1 MRITIEASSLSHPR
15 PTGIGRCLE
24 SVLPFLCD
32 LTEGRD
38 EIVLVS
44 GRPLVNR
51 TALGLVATGR
61 ARASTARV
69 PSLYAW
75 QQTGM
80 AWQLARLRPDVHYAP
95 DGLLPLFFHGRSVG
109 LVHDILWKRHPATL
123 PAHIRAVFGLRQGP
137 SLGRLT
143 VPLTIS
149 AFTRRELI
157 RLYGAPAARV
167 RVATLD
173 AVDRDRFRPAAPA
186 DAPALAA
193 FRARHALPEGYLLAV
208 GNLMPH
214 KNLDVVLGA
223 LARLPEDGRGGPTL
237 ALVGQG
243 DAAGLLARLPR
254 GLSPKRMAVLGYL
267 SDDDLALAYRGAGVF
282 VFPSRYEGFGLP
294 ILEAMASG
302 VPVVHADTS
311 ALPETAGGA
320 AIAFPADDDA
330 ALAAI
335 LTRLRGDAAERARLT
350 ALGLARAADFSW
362 RDCAATL
369 HAALTEAGGRPPCAS
384 A

>member
-1 MRITIEASSLSHPR
+1 MRITIEASTLSHPR

-24 SVLPFLCD
+24 SVLPWLCEAAK
-32 LTEGRD
+32 EGD
-38 EIVLVS
+38 DIILVS
-44 GRPLVNR
+44 GRPLVNA
-51 TALGLVATGR
+51 TARSLVAAGR
-61 ARASTARV
+61 VRAATARM

-75 QQTGM
+75 QQTGL
-80 AWQLARLRPDVHYAP
+80 AGQLAWLRPDVHYAP
-95 DGLLPLFFHGRSVG
+95 DGLLPPLFFGRSVG

-123 PAHIRAVFGLRQGP
+123 AAHIRLVFGLRQGP
-137 SLGRLT
+137 SLKRLT

-149 AFTRRELI
+149 AFTRRELL
-157 RLYGAPAARV
+157 RLYGAPAKRV
-167 RVATLD
+167 RVASLD
-173 AVDRDRFRPAAPA
+173 AVDRDRFHPATPA
-186 DAPALAA
+186 DAQALAA

-214 KNLDVVLGA
+214 KNLAVVLRA
-223 LARLPEDGRGGPTL
+223 LARLPGDGRGGPKL

-254 GLSPKRMAVLGYL
+254 GLSPDRIAVLGYL
-267 SDDDLALAYRGAGVF
+267 SDDDLALAYRGAGAF

-302 VPVVHADTS
+302 VPVAHADTS

-320 AIAFPADDDA
+320 GIPFPADDDA
-330 ALAAI
+330 ALAAL
-335 LTRLRGDAAERARLT
+335 LTRLHGDPAERARLT
-350 ALGLARAADFSW
+350 ALGLARAAAFSW
-362 RDCAATL
+362 RESAATL
-369 HAALTEAGGRPPCAS
+369 YAALTEAAGRPPCAS